1 MDAPHVE
8 LAVIGGG
15 ITGLGVARLAA
26 RNGIGVVV
34 MDRGDLA
41 SGASSSTSHMLHGGL
56 RYLEHGHFPLVRE
69 ALAERAALRRMAP
82 ELARPTRFL
91 IPFYAGDRRP
101 PWVVRA
107 GLTLYDALAGRA
119 NLSPHTM
126 VGARDAL
133 ALEPD
138 LEPRGLRGAALYSD
152 AVMDDSRLAV
162 AVARDAARHGAEIY
176 TYTAMVGARPARDG
190 AVELIAR
197 DTIDGSERRWV
208 ARAVIN
214 AAGPWADAVR
224 TTLSRG
230 LRPGAPDPARLLR
243 PTRGTHLVYPALTR
257 GHGLLLFARSDGRVF
272 FLVPFADHTLV
283 GTTEVE
289 TSSPPAA
296 GDAGPSHEEIAYLRD
311 ELARILPRPAGQPV
325 LALTAGLRPLL
336 GASGEVRGVSR
347 EHRVVED
354 GPLITVVGGKYT
366 TFRVMARDALE
377 RAKSRLGRAAQRLLD
392 PVDPLPRPFDLDA
405 TSVEGLAE
413 TAAADGF
420 ARRVEDVVRRRSTLW
435 VSPDRGRVAASAV
448 ATALARRFQWTP
460 ERTRDEIDAY
470 HVVLERE
477 RALLEG
483 AHE

>member
-56 RYLEHGHFPLVRE
+56 RYLEHGHFSLVRE
-69 ALAERAALRRMAP
+69 ALAERAALRHMAP
-82 ELARPTRFL
+82 DLARPTRFV
-91 IPFYAGDRRP
+91 IPFYARGRRP
-101 PWVVRA
+101 PWMVRA
-107 GLTLYDALAGRA
+107 GLVLYDALAGSA
-119 NLSPHTM
+119 NLSRHQM
-126 VGARDAL
+126 VSARDAL

-152 AVMDDSRLAV
+152 AVMDDARLAV
-162 AVARDAARHGAEIY
+162 AVARDAARHGAAVH
-176 TYTAMVGARPARDG
+176 TYTRMIGARPARDG

-197 DTIDGSERRWV
+197 DAIDGTERRWV

-214 AAGPWADAVR
+214 AAGPWADEVR
-224 TTLSRG
+224 TAFTRA
-230 LRPGAPDPARLLR
+230 LRPGTPDPPRLLR

-257 GHGLLLFARSDGRVF
+257 AHGLLLFARTDGRVF
-272 FLVPFADHTLV
+272 FLVPFAGHTLV

-289 TSSPPAA
+289 TVSPPSPD
-296 GDAGPSHEEIAYLRD
+296 DARPSLEEIAYLRD

-336 GASGEVRGVSR
+336 GGSGDLRSASR
-347 EHRVVED
+347 EHQVVED
-354 GPLITVVGGKYT
+354 GPLLTVVGGKYT
-366 TFRVMARDALE
+366 TFRIMARDALE
-377 RAKSRLGRAAQRLLD
+377 RVKPKLGRAAQHIED
-392 PVDPLPRPFDLDA
+392 SADPLPRPFDLA
-405 TSVEGLAE
+405 AASVEALAE
-413 TAAADGF
+413 SAVTEGF

-435 VSPDRGRVAASAV
+435 LTPDRGRVAASTV
-448 ATALARRFQWTP
+448 ATVLARHFQWTP
-460 ERTRDEIDAY
+460 ERVREELGAY
-470 HVVLERE
+470 HADLERE

-483 AHE
+483 A